1 MGDNPSQPD
10 KLPLSVFIIARDEA
24 DRITRTIHSVQ
35 GWADEIIVVDSGS
48 TDGTVELCREL
59 GARTEFREWSGYGEQ
74 KRYAESLCRNDW
86 VLNLDADEEL
96 SVELQAE
103 IRALWDAGEPVGT
116 AYQLPFLGVHAW
128 QEKGHPWTVSNYP
141 IRLYRRSCGSFD
153 PSPVHD
159 SVQMSSGSVERL
171 KGMVLHRSFRS
182 LGHHVQKVNEYS
194 SAQAE
199 DLFRKGRE
207 PGLLKLLFSP
217 PVTFLICYFLR
228 REFVNGMDGIITS
241 YLHAFK
247 RFIRL
252 AKARECFQRARH
264 QHKQV

>member
-1 MGDNPSQPD
+1 MEANPSQAD
-10 KLPLSVFIIARDEA
+10 KLSLSVFIIACNEV
-24 DRITRTIHSVQ
+24 DRIPRTIASVQ
-35 GWADEIIVVDSGS
+35 GLVGEIIVVDSGS
-48 TDGTVELCREL
+48 TDGTVELCCEL
-59 GARTEFREWSGYGEQ
+59 GVRTEFREWSGYGEQ

-96 SVELQAE
+96 SAELQAE
-103 IRALWDAGEPVGT
+103 IRSLWRSGEPACT

-128 QEKGHPWTVSNYP
+128 QETGHSWTVSNYP
-141 IRLYRRSCGSFD
+141 VRLYRRSCGSFD

-159 SVQMSSGSVERL
+159 SVRMSRGSVGRL

-182 LGHHVQKVNEYS
+182 LDHHVRKVNEYS
-194 SAQAE
+194 NAQAD
-199 DLFRKGRE
+199 DLFRKGRN

-217 PVTFLICYFLR
+217 PVTFLVCYFLR
-228 REFVNGMDGIITS
+228 REFVNGVDGIITS

-252 AKARECFQRARH
+252 AKARECFQQARR
-264 QHKQV
+264 KQV